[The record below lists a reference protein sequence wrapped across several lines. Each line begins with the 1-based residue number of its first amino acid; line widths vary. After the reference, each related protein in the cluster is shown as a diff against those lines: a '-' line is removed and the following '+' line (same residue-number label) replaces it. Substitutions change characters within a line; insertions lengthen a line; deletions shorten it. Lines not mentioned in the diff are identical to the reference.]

1 MASRTITMYSEK
13 RYELEELKEGI
24 KSEFSLPIH
33 SEENILRGLLPEYN
47 PDSVQQIKNIYGV
60 GKYIRGELT

>member
-24 KSEFSLPIH
+24 KSEFYKMHFDAEIVG
-33 SEENILRGLLPEYN
+33 EVA
-47 PDSVQQIKNIYGV
+47 SVRKD
-60 GKYIRGELT
+60 